1 MSMCMSHEETFAI
14 KGLWWAKLK
23 QSFSDFEIPMNS
35 GHFRSPL
42 FCSSNLVLRKIKL
55 LSRLFKRSWVLVAGG
70 GIRHRCWSLT
80 GFILFHWNVKDPFH
94 PRRVKTV
101 RALSSVPFFFF
112 FYVFLYPLEC
122 LLPLFILKKIKFKHM
137 EFIWIFGKSNIQNP
151 LFKVDV
157 PDSWRGILFSIQY
170 FISGDDDLGFC
181 GILVSMSL
189 HVIMR
194 CTCIYSRNI
203 QNMCN
208 SGLI

>member
-1 MSMCMSHEETFAI
+1 MSVCMSHEETFAI

-112 FYVFLYPLEC
+112 FLCSYTHWNVFFLCSYW
-122 LLPLFILKKIKFKHM
+122 K
-137 EFIWIFGKSNIQNP
+137 KSNLNTWS
-151 LFKVDV
+151 LFEFLERATSKT
-157 PDSWRGILFSIQY
+157 PFSK
-170 FISGDDDLGFC
+170 
-181 GILVSMSL
+181 
-189 HVIMR
+189 
-194 CTCIYSRNI
+194 
-203 QNMCN
+203 
-208 SGLI
+208 